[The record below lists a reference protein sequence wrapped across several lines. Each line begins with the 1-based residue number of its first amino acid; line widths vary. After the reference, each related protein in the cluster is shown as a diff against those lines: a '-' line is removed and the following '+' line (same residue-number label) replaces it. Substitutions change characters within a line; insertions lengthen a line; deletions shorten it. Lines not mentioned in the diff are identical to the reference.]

1 MAEETDDTEKTED
14 PTQKRLDDAIE
25 RGDVVKSQE
34 VNTWFILAGAALILS
49 SFSGSIAGGMQTAL
63 RNLIIN
69 SFSIPTDGGSLLA
82 LLASLERTLLIIFAM
97 PLALIVVAAIAGNLV
112 QHPLVWSA
120 QALKPNLSKIS
131 PASGLKRVFGKQALA
146 NLIKGLLKLAILG
159 AVMAAILWPEHHRLD
174 ALVRTD
180 PVNIGATVRSL
191 ALQLLGAAVA
201 LLAVIAA
208 ADYLFQYR
216 QWFERQKMSLR
227 EMKEEFK
234 STEGDPHVK
243 ARIRAL
249 RQARMKKRMMAA
261 VPTASVIIT
270 NPTHFA
276 VALRYERGMTA
287 PVCVAKGVD
296 AIALKIR
303 EVAGEHDVPVVENPP
318 LARALHATVEID
330 AEIPVEH
337 YQAVAQVIG
346 YVMRLKRGISGL
358 RAR

>member
-1 MAEETDDTEKTED
+1 VAEETDDTEKTED

-49 SFSGSIAGGMQTAL
+49 SFSGSIAGGLQTAL
-63 RNLIIN
+63 RNLITN
-69 SFSIPTDGGSLLA
+69 SFAIPIDGGGLLA
-82 LLASLERTLLIIFAM
+82 LLGSLERTLLVIFAV
-97 PLALIVVAAIAGNLV
+97 PLALIVVAAICGNLV
-112 QHPLVWSA
+112 QHRLVWSA
-120 QALKPNLSKIS
+120 QVLKPALSKIS

-159 AVMAAILWPEHHRLD
+159 AVMAAILWPERHRLD

-180 PVNIGATVRSL
+180 PVNIGATIHML
-191 ALQLLGAAVA
+191 ALRLLGAAVA
-201 LLAVIAA
+201 LLAVVAA

-249 RQARMKKRMMAA
+249 RQARMRKRMMAA
-261 VPTASVIIT
+261 VPTASVVIT

-276 VALRYERGMTA
+276 VALRYETGMTA
-287 PVCVAKGVD
+287 PICVAKGID
-296 AIALKIR
+296 TIALKIR

-318 LARALHATVEID
+318 LARALHATVDID

>member
-1 MAEETDDTEKTED
+1 MAEEADDTEKTED

-49 SFSGSIAGGMQTAL
+49 SFSGSIAGGLQTAL
-63 RNLIIN
+63 RNLITN
-69 SFSIPTDGGSLLA
+69 SFAIPVDGGSLLA
-82 LLASLERTLLIIFAM
+82 LLGSLERTLLVIFAV
-97 PLALIVVAAIAGNLV
+97 PLALIMVAAIGGNLV
-112 QHPLVWSA
+112 QHRLVWSA
-120 QALKPNLSKIS
+120 QVLKPALSKIS

-159 AVMAAILWPEHHRLD
+159 AVMAAILWPERHRLD

-180 PVNIGATVRSL
+180 PVNIGATIHTL
-191 ALQLLGAAVA
+191 ALRLLGAAVA

-249 RQARMKKRMMAA
+249 RQARMRKRMMAA
-261 VPTASVIIT
+261 VPTASVVIT

-276 VALRYERGMTA
+276 VALRYEAGMTA
-287 PVCVAKGVD
+287 PICVAKGID
-296 AIALKIR
+296 TIALKIR

-318 LARALHATVEID
+318 LARALHATVDID